1 MNNGIKWLVFR
12 YTFVLKNTKIDAI
25 EGIKSFNIF
34 ILDSLRLPT
43 LHDVVFLFEG
53 IDIGE
58 PYGCRYQRQR

>member
-53 IDIGE
+53 SDIIKTSG
-58 PYGCRYQRQR
+58 RRNQRQR